1 MRSIFFESR
10 LNPVSRWVS
19 AETLCIGG
27 EGSQMGQKTIRLP
40 NPIHKR
46 LAAEARK
53 RGYPTASAL
62 IRAAIENELEGR
74 EAALDATEQRIAGT
88 LERLGKEIRRV
99 DTAQHAQFALVDAL
113 ARIIL
118 LCIPEPPAE
127 VHSQALANAKQRHH
141 KLLRAAALN
150 MRGDARTAL
159 ANLVSHG
166 E

>member
-1 MRSIFFESR
+1 
-10 LNPVSRWVS
+10 
-19 AETLCIGG
+19 
-27 EGSQMGQKTIRLP
+27 MGQKSVRLSS
-40 NPIHKR
+40 PIEKR

-88 LERLGKEIRRV
+88 LERLGKELRRV
-99 DTAQHAQFALVDAL
+99 DTAQHAQFALIDTL
-113 ARIIL
+113 ARVIL
-118 LCIPEPPAE
+118 LCVPEPAAD
-127 VHSQALANAKQRHH
+127 VHPQALANAKQRHH
-141 KLLRAAALN
+141 KLLRAAALS

-159 ANLVSHG
+159 ANLVQHA